1 VGYSQPSGRG
11 CPDVVG
17 TGEGAQRWPLTLAG
31 LLVLI
36 AASVLGWFLTHRA
49 PPAQPS
55 AELTQKRLTFNSTE
69 NRVLNGAISP
79 DGKYLDYSDAAGIHV
94 KLLIRAG

>member
-1 VGYSQPSGRG
+1 
-11 CPDVVG
+11 
-17 TGEGAQRWPLTLAG
+17 